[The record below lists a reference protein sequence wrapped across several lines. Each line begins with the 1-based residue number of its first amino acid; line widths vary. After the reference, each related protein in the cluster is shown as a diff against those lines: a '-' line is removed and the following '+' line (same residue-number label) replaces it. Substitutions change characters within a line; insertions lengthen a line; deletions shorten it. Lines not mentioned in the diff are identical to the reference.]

1 MFGVEFGQKIVQG
14 YTLGINEWIRLPEVS
29 AVPLSDIGCDG

>member
-14 YTLGINEWIRLPEVS
+14 YTLGINEWIRLPEVP